1 LKLGKV
7 LNLYIAPIG
16 NSSIRESR
24 DSVDLKANYGVVD
37 DKFANKNLEKSVMIV
52 GIKPYNIAKSENI
65 KLPSCALGENILLNF
80 DPHTLNIGTKLSI
93 GSAVIKITE
102 HCSICDHLIKYGKSL
117 PKLIVKH
124 RGVYCKV
131 IKSGIIT
138 NNDTV
143 EAIEWDNYFYF

>member
-7 LNLYIAPIG
+7 LNLYIAPVG
-16 NSSIRESR
+16 TSGVRESK
-24 DSVDLKANYGVVD
+24 DSIDLKAGYGIVD
-37 DKFANKNLEKSVMIV
+37 DKFANKELEKSVMIV
-52 GIKPYNIAKSENI
+52 GAKPYDMAKSENI
-65 KLPSCALGENILLNF
+65 ELPDCALGENILLNF

-93 GSAVIKITE
+93 GNAVIEITE
-102 HCSICDHLIKYGKSL
+102 HCTLCKHLTKYSKNL

-131 IKSGIIT
+131 IKDGIIK

-143 EAIEWDNYFYF
+143 EVIEWDDSFYF